1 MVDVVTI
8 FTVLENLK
16 ELLALFFYGNFA
28 NIVGNYMIIID
39 GD

>member
-16 ELLALFFYGNFA
+16 ELLALFFMETSL
-28 NIVGNYMIIID
+28 ILLEIT
-39 GD
+39 